1 MFFGIQ
7 LALPWIFYSAL
18 PCIALFLWYKI
29 AYKKQVVYT
38 FPLTTYFKETYKGH
52 AARWVLYV
60 SPVLQTLVL
69 LLLALVLAQPRT
81 VDVRSK
87 INVEGI
93 DMMVVLDVSGSMQI
107 CDDEN
112 DQRSRLVVAKQE
124 AIKFIEK
131 RIDDPIGLVIFAHGA
146 VSRCP
151 LTLDKKILKEI
162 LQDIDIGVIDPS
174 GTVLSL
180 GMMMGANR
188 LKNSQSTNKI
198 MIVLTDGAPSSE
210 DVPIEHAISI
220 AKKLGIKIYTIGIG
234 YDGVR
239 YITDPFR
246 GVQVVPGVN
255 KELLSTIAEQTGGR
269 YFEAKQ
275 PQDMKKIYE
284 TIDALEKT
292 EYQTHIFTKYND
304 LYQFFLGGALLLLLV
319 ELISSLLWFV
329 V

>member
-7 LALPWIFYSAL
+7 LAHPWIFYSAL
-18 PCIALFLWYKI
+18 PGIALFLWYKVS
-29 AYKKQVVYT
+29 YKKHVVYT
-38 FPLTTYFKETYKGH
+38 FPLTTYLKEHCH
-52 AARWVLYV
+52 ARASQWIIYS
-60 SPVLQTLVL
+60 SPLLQTLVL
-69 LLLALVLAQPRT
+69 FLLALVLAQPRT

-112 DQRSRLVVAKQE
+112 DQRSRLMVAKQE

-131 RIDDPIGLVIFAHGA
+131 RTDDPIGLVIFAHGA

-188 LKNSQSTNKI
+188 LKNSASKNKI
-198 MIVLTDGAPSSE
+198 MIVLTDGTPSPE
-210 DVPIEHAISI
+210 DAPIESAVAI

-239 YITDPFR
+239 YVMDPFR
-246 GVQVVPGVN
+246 GMQELPGVN
-255 KELLSTIAEQTGGR
+255 KVLLNGIAEQTGGR

-275 PQDMKKIYE
+275 PQDMKNIYE

-304 LYQFFLGGALLLLLV
+304 LYQFFLGGALFLLLV
-319 ELISSLLWFV
+319 ELVSSLFWFV
-329 V
+329 L

>member
-7 LALPWIFYSAL
+7 LAHPWIFYSAL
-18 PCIALFLWYKI
+18 PCIALFLWYII
-29 AYKKQVVYT
+29 AYKKHVVYT
-38 FPLTTYFKETYKGH
+38 FPLTTYLKENNH
-52 AARWVLYV
+52 ARVSQWVRYI
-60 SPVLQTLVL
+60 SPLLQTLVL
-69 LLLALVLAQPRT
+69 LMLALVLAQPRT

-107 CDDEN
+107 CDDEH
-112 DQRSRLVVAKQE
+112 DPRSRLIVAKQE

-162 LQDIDIGVIDPS
+162 LDDIDIGVIDPA

-188 LKNSQSTNKI
+188 LKNSASKNKI
-198 MIVLTDGAPSSE
+198 MIVLTDGTPSVE
-210 DVPIEHAISI
+210 DVPIENAVAI

-239 YITDPFR
+239 YIADPFR
-246 GVQVVPGVN
+246 GMQAVPGVN
-255 KELLSTIAEQTGGR
+255 KELLHAIAQQTGGR
-269 YFEAKQ
+269 YFEAKH

-284 TIDALEKT
+284 AIDALEKT